1 MEGNHPNK
9 ARLQTRRE
17 THKKRSQLIVAAIAT
32 KAKAV
37 VCTGVAGSA
46 EGKAGAACQAALVS
60 ALCLRSPQWNFTIHA
75 LLDWAPCTPLTLNG
89 YRQTTLH
96 SRLCIV
102 DWSMQYC
109 PLSCSYSGCLW
120 GITAYR
126 LSIPHQERP
135 HSQKDKHQNWT
146 LFFSPPLWTLRTCPG
161 GIHASQPVL
170 LCAVILP
177 GCCRKIIFT
186 VPHAGELPRQ
196 TKLSGSTSLQ

>member
-46 EGKAGAACQAALVS
+46 EGKAGAARQAALVP

-75 LLDWAPCTPLTLNG
+75 LLVWAPCTPLTLNG

-146 LFFSPPLWTLRTCPG
+146 LFFFPSTLDPEDLSWGDPCFTASSALCCHSPRLLQENYFYSSPCRGTS
-161 GIHASQPVL
+161 HA
-170 LCAVILP
+170 
-177 GCCRKIIFT
+177 
-186 VPHAGELPRQ
+186 
-196 TKLSGSTSLQ
+196 KLSGSTSLQ